1 MTWLPKS
8 VVCLSYYDLRR
19 FRSDV
24 FAALILSLQLF
35 PLAIAIAIASGLHPF
50 YGIYCAA
57 IAGLLASAFGD
68 SKIQV
73 SAPNIVFIAVASSI
87 VARQGVLGL
96 SLSTLLA
103 GVLLMF
109 FGAIGLGGAIQVL
122 PRPVALGFSTGI
134 AVLVVSQELP
144 DLFGISSQILGDQA
158 SRGALRVLQHITQ
171 IEPHAAIL
179 AIAASILIIACR
191 RKVRYLPAGLIV
203 TIVGAL
209 LVKFGHFPVRT
220 IEVLYESNLTP
231 FHLHPIRSFKVDLL
245 GSILAQAF
253 AIAVLVALESLQA
266 MGTASSLTGEHIS
279 ADGELFV
286 HGGMNIASAF
296 AGGLPASGVSSY
308 TSESADA
315 GAQTP
320 IAGIMQAVFL
330 VVFLLL
336 MAPLVRFIPLPMI
349 SAMIL
354 ASVCGMTNWWEI
366 PQLMKGRRIEAGAW
380 LATSF
385 LTIATDLPIAIT
397 AGMLIALFL
406 YVRKHGM
413 PS

>member
-1 MTWLPKS
+1 VEHRSGPCGCRLNS
-8 VVCLSYYDLRR
+8 VTFRLISRLYDNRP
-19 FRSDV
+19 
-24 FAALILSLQLF
+24 I
-35 PLAIAIAIASGLHPF
+35 
-50 YGIYCAA
+50 
-57 IAGLLASAFGD
+57 ASAFGD

-109 FGAIGLGGAIQVL
+109 FGAIGFGGAIQVL

-220 IEVLYESNLTP
+220 IEVLYESNLMP
-231 FHLHPIRSFKVDLL
+231 FHLHPIQSFKVDLL

-253 AIAVLVALESLQA
+253 AIAVLVALESLQP
-266 MGTASSLTGEHIS
+266 T
-279 ADGELFV
+279 
-286 HGGMNIASAF
+286 
-296 AGGLPASGVSSY
+296 Y
-308 TSESADA
+308 T
-315 GAQTP
+315 
-320 IAGIMQAVFL
+320 
-330 VVFLLL
+330 
-336 MAPLVRFIPLPMI
+336 
-349 SAMIL
+349 
-354 ASVCGMTNWWEI
+354 
-366 PQLMKGRRIEAGAW
+366 
-380 LATSF
+380 
-385 LTIATDLPIAIT
+385 
-397 AGMLIALFL
+397 
-406 YVRKHGM
+406 
-413 PS
+413 